1 MMGLKRKVVVKPEDL
16 DSFNSLVLEGG
27 EIAGRVDKRI
37 NEMVDNV
44 QGKVTYKP
52 ARKHQSTTNTKN
64 KAHSKHDQRTQ

>member
-27 EIAGRVDKRI
+27 EIAGRIDKRV
-37 NEMVDNV
+37 NEMVDNI

-52 ARKHQSTTNTKN
+52 ARKH
-64 KAHSKHDQRTQ
+64 